1 MILSFIESTIPL
13 PVSMPGFKLGLS
25 NVAVLVALETQ
36 GIAMG
41 LVVALVKVLAAGFI
55 FGSPVMLAY
64 SIGGTVLAFL
74 GMLFVCRVLRLNVVV
89 ASMVAALLHNVGQL
103 LVSAFMLQTD
113 VVWLLLP
120 PLAVAG
126 CVLGF
131 FTGIAADAVIKRF
144 LPAGESGG
152 VVRALARGVSNS
164 ELAML
169 DLRVGAHVA
178 FVGANGSGKST
189 FAYALLATLRS
200 AGKSAGLVFQ
210 DADNQI
216 VGETLRDDCAFALEC
231 AGEDRARMQAEVERC
246 LAEVGLGGR
255 ELELVDALSGGQ
267 KQNLAVAGLLAFS
280 PNVLIFD
287 EVTSM
292 MDAPSR
298 QKFAN
303 MVASLKAQGYCVITI
318 TQLIDE
324 ALAADRVAVFA
335 EGEIALCDT
344 PDALLADPA
353 RLLELGVKV
362 PSYIGVLSELSNLGI
377 NAPACKTAQDFKE
390 AICRLYAQI

>member
-1 MILSFIESTIPL
+1 M
-13 PVSMPGFKLGLS
+13 GLI
-25 NVAVLVALETQ
+25 VAV
-36 GIAMG
+36 
-41 LVVALVKVLAAGFI
+41 VKVLAAGFI

-74 GMLFVCRVLRLNVVV
+74 GMLLVCRVLRLNVVV

-152 VVRALARGVSNS
+152 VVRALARGVSDA

-169 DLRVGAHVA
+169 DMRPGAHIA
-178 FVGANGSGKST
+178 FIGANGSGKST
-189 FAYALLATLRS
+189 FAYALLAALRS

-231 AGEDRARMQAEVERC
+231 AGQNRAHMQAEVERC

-255 ELELVDALSGGQ
+255 EFDAVDALSGGQ

-298 QKFAN
+298 QKFAD
-303 MVASLKAQGYCVITI
+303 MVADLKAQGFCVITI

-324 ALAADRVAVFA
+324 ALIADKVAVFV
-335 EGEIALCDT
+335 EGKITICDT
-344 PDALLADPA
+344 PDALLANSE
-353 RLLELGVKV
+353 RLVELGVQV
-362 PSYIGVLSELSNLGI
+362 PSYVHVLSELSNLGI
-377 NAPACKTAQDFKE
+377 NAPACKTAKDFKE